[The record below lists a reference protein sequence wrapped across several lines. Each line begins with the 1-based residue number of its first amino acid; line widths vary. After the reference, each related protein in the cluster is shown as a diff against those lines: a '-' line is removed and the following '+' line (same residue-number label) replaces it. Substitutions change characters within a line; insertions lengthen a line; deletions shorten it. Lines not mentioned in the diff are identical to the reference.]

1 MMEAN
6 LRGTTN
12 SRKSCHYCYFCF
24 SLWPTEHEGC
34 WVDGWCRKL
43 KIQRQMYQTNEVCDF
58 WLDEIETEK
67 KLDASYEKE
76 RDEDHGQTERSCM

>member
-1 MMEAN
+1 MEQAN

-12 SRKSCHYCYFCF
+12 KRESCHYCFYSF
-24 SLWPTEHEGC
+24 SLWPTEHDDK

-43 KIQRQMYQTNEVCDF
+43 KIERNMYHTYETCDF

-67 KLDASYEKE
+67 KLDASYERE
-76 RDEDHGQTERSCM
+76 RDEDHG